1 MHVEKTIT
9 EIWKSSLK
17 VDQIDKS
24 DNFFD
29 LGGHSL
35 MALIINGKINKEM
48 GLDVPLRYY
57 FEAKTFEEFLH
68 RVTQLG

>member
-35 MALIINGKINKEM
+35 MALIINGKIYKDM
-48 GLDVPLRYY
+48 GIDVPLRYY
-57 FEAKTFEEFLH
+57 FEAETFEEFLH
-68 RVTQLG
+68 RVTQLD